1 MLSLG
6 GLYDGVCG
14 DVGLLE
20 DSGGG
25 MMVSVVML
33 EDSGGGVLAAVV
45 QLAAQ
50 W

>member
-1 MLSLG
+1 M
-6 GLYDGVCG
+6 
-14 DVGLLE
+14 LE
-20 DSGGG
+20 DSGGV
-25 MMVSVVML
+25 MVSVVML

>member
-1 MLSLG
+1 MVMVS
-6 GLYDGVCG
+6 V
-14 DVGLLE
+14 VMLE
-20 DSGGG
+20 DSGGV
-25 MMVSVVML
+25 MVSVVML

>member
-1 MLSLG
+1 M
-6 GLYDGVCG
+6 
-14 DVGLLE
+14 LE